1 MGTELYRSLNYGHYD
16 INRLLKKIDD
26 HFVLTEKE
34 YKQLLKDA
42 DYLSRISTF
51 DGSYDSLKGLPNIHE
66 IAHVIAMNRDTALQN
81 ELKTLI
87 EQGDQAVTDELSV
100 QLADLHELLIEL
112 QDGLITLDEE
122 VTVELQK
129 EINEAL
135 SFVAELENKVND
147 FESKKSDVGHQHK
160 AEEIEDLNTK
170 FEDFKFELNETYLLD
185 DVNSKR
191 HTHAQGIELLDT
203 ITKDKINEWNN
214 KLNQDQLDE
223 LQNQLELMELDYI
236 SRDAVIEEVIAKIPD
251 PTLFVLEK
259 DLYSLLSQRAYA
271 VHTHKIS
278 EIINLIEALN
288 KKVDKETGKTLIEGT
303 LITKLEIL
311 LKKHAMEKDEEGK
324 HLHLNLDSLDLI
336 TDELIEQWSAGVS
349 AETVKEIII
358 DLLEENDLTGLEN
371 RLNGLSFIPIKHDDF
386 NKLSDEEKT
395 DPTKVYIINDMGSD
409 EVECLENYMTKEQ
422 VDLIV
427 NTLLEKRLDGLQLK
441 QVTSEEYND
450 ITEQEEGVLYVITDA
465 IDIDMNVYLTKEN
478 LEERISEPAT
488 SDNRPASPA
497 LGQCYFDTTLGKPI
511 WFDGAN
517 WVDALGSKV

>member
-16 INRLLKKIDD
+16 INRLLKKIDE

-34 YKQLLKDA
+34 YEQLLKDI
-42 DYLSRISTF
+42 DFLSKISTF

-81 ELKTLI
+81 ELKALI

-135 SFVAELENKVND
+135 TFVAELETKVND
-147 FESKKSDVGHQHK
+147 FESKKSDVGHKHK
-160 AEEIEDLNTK
+160 SEEIEDLDSK
-170 FEDFKFELNETYLLD
+170 FFNFKQELNETYLLED
-185 DVNSKR
+185 TNSKR
-191 HTHAQGIELLDT
+191 HTHVQGIEVLDSIT
-203 ITKDKINEWNN
+203 IDKINEWNN
-214 KLNQDQLDE
+214 KLNQEQLDE
-223 LQNQLELMELDYI
+223 LQKQLEAMEFDYI

-259 DLYSLLSQRAYA
+259 DLYSLLSQRAYT
-271 VHTHKIS
+271 VHTHKMS
-278 EIINLIEALN
+278 EVQNLINILN
-288 KKVDKETGKTLIEGT
+288 TKVDKEAGKTLILGT
-303 LITKLEIL
+303 TLAKLEIL
-311 LKKHAMEKDEEGK
+311 LKKHAMEKDVEGK
-324 HLHLNLDSLDLI
+324 HLHLNLSTLDLI
-336 TDELIEQWSAGVS
+336 DDEDIERWDKGVS
-349 AETVKEIII
+349 AETVREIII
-358 DLLEENDLTGLEN
+358 SLLEENDLTGLEN

-386 NKLSDEEKT
+386 NNLTDEEKT

-422 VDLIV
+422 VDLVV
-427 NTLLEKRLDGLQLK
+427 NNLLENRLDGLQLK

-450 ITEQEEGVLYVITDA
+450 IEQEDGTLYVITDA

-511 WFDGAN
+511 WFDGTN